1 MRAVRAN
8 RIAPARG
15 NENEDEDE
23 DEDEDEECPHGTKV
37 VNNAGLF

>member
-23 DEDEDEECPHGTKV
+23 DEDEECPHGTKV